1 MGEATLCFICIT
13 IGGILAVIFGSS
25 IRKTQAGT
33 GGSSTGLTVTG
44 LVFSIIGCNIYI
56 NIFYIHTNSF
66 YVHISFT
73 LVNECTAKF

>member
-1 MGEATLCFICIT
+1 MAEATLCLICII
-13 IGGILAVIFGSS
+13 IGGILALVFG
-25 IRKTQAGT
+25 GT
-33 GGSSTGLTVTG
+33 RGSSTSLMVTG

-56 NIFYIHTNSF
+56 DTFYIHTNIL

>member
-1 MGEATLCFICIT
+1 M
-13 IGGILAVIFGSS
+13 
-25 IRKTQAGT
+25 
-33 GGSSTGLTVTG
+33 VTG

-56 NIFYIHTNSF
+56 DTFYIHTNIL